1 MRITEVIIPLIV
13 FSIISFI
20 ISKTLYTY
28 TKDVKWMYFNYALFA
43 CIFVIFMLLKLN
55 LYVWFIIGTLITMLG
70 IILFLMYKIDVKTF
84 FSTNF
89 ESSSRLFNNLKDNLI
104 NSSLFF
110 WILLVISFITFLGI
124 IMAYKIKNK
133 MQEKEGVPGD
143 RGYIGSRGEKGAISE
158 ISNSNYEIIYIQLL
172 DHAEIHLQKYKE
184 TRNPPINYKEGAK
197 HLKNFQF
204 KEHLKRIS
212 YSGEL
217 RRDIYNANKTNNP
230 SGECNNENKILLN
243 TIDNLKIELEYLLDN
258 ILLYK
263 NGLRF
268 LSDTFGM
275 ASDWDYLYTNAD
287 KLAGLEERNPYRRLA
302 NKSVKWNYGGTC
314 K

>member
-20 ISKTLYTY
+20 ISKTIYTY
-28 TKDVKWMYFNYALFA
+28 TQDIKWMFFNYALFA
-43 CIFVIFMLLKLN
+43 CIFVVFMLLKLN
-55 LYVWFIIGTLITMLG
+55 LYVWFIIATLITILG
-70 IILFLMYKIDVKTF
+70 IILFLIYKIDIKDF
-84 FSTNF
+84 FTDF
-89 ESSSRLFNNLKDNLI
+89 ETSNRLFNNLKDNII

-143 RGYIGSRGEKGAISE
+143 RGYRGARGEKGAISE

-172 DHAEIHLQKYKE
+172 DHAEIHLQKYKD
-184 TRNPPINYKEGAK
+184 TQNPPINYKESDE
-197 HLKNFQF
+197 HLKNLQF

-230 SGECNNENKILLN
+230 SCECTNENKILQN

-275 ASDWDYLYTNAD
+275 SSDWEHLYTNAD

-302 NKSVKWNYGGTC
+302 NKSVKWNYGGIC